1 MYVIKRSGAKEAIA
15 FDKISKRLKKCC
27 KEIQTVEIN
36 TTKFALR
43 VIEQLHDNITTQ
55 KIDEITADLAAS
67 MSSQHYD
74 YNTLAGRIIIS
85 NMHKSTPTTFSKSVK
100 KLYQYVDK
108 HGKACPLVSA
118 EYYQTVMAHT
128 KVLDALCGDCSRDY
142 LIDYFG
148 YKTLEKAYLMRV
160 NGVVVERPQY
170 MWMRVAVALHMGTVV
185 KSTDGKGTDGKITDG
200 TITFDLMVP
209 ENSDAILE
217 RIRET
222 YEMLSSKHFI
232 MATPTLFNIGTPR
245 PQCSSC
251 FLVAMEDDSVDGI
264 FSTLTDCARIS
275 KYAGGIGLHIHNI
288 RATGSHINGTNGTS
302 DGIVPMLR
310 MFNQTARYI
319 NQSGKRNGS
328 FAIYLEP
335 WHADVEMFLQMKTN
349 HGDEELKARDLF
361 YAMWIPDLFMER
373 VKSEGQWTLMCPDE
387 CRGLADV
394 YGDEFRT
401 LYESYEKAGK
411 GRITMPARD
420 LWLKIL
426 DAQMETGTPYL
437 LYKDAA
443 NRKSN
448 QKNLGTIKSSNLC
461 VAPETLVLT
470 ERGNLPIQSLCG
482 NRVRVWNGK
491 EYSLVDVVQ
500 TGKQQPLIEVKLDD
514 AKVLHCTP
522 YHKFY
527 IQDDV
532 TDEVRT
538 VEAQNLQTGDKIA
551 TCDYPEGDYTT
562 PHTIQRIAD
571 VVDHGRIDD
580 TYCFTEPLRHAGI
593 FNGIYTSQCVEVV
606 QYSDKNETA
615 VCNLSSVALP
625 AFVDSTDASTP
636 TFDFAKLHKVTR
648 QVTYNLNRVIDIN
661 YYPTEKARR
670 SNMRH
675 RPIGIGI
682 QGLADVFMMMGMP
695 FGDAESKTL
704 NREIFETMYHAALTE
719 SCELAKQYGAYE
731 TFEGSPASEGLL
743 QYDLW
748 DTTPILP
755 FRYDWDGLKNDIC
768 KYGLRNSL
776 LMAPMPTASTSQIL
790 GYNECIEPITSNI
803 YSRRTLAGEFIV
815 ANKYLMRDLL
825 KHGLWNDQMKNAI
838 VANNGSIQGMTEIP
852 AEIRHLYRTVWEIP
866 MRALIDMAADRGVY
880 VCQSQS
886 LNLWMEDP
894 NYKTLTAMHFYS
906 WSKGLKSGIYYLRR
920 QARSKAQ
927 QFTIVPDKRK
937 NAEEDA
943 SNTTPSAEDGGC
955 EMCSA

>member
-128 KVLDALCGDCSRDY
+128 KVLDVLCGDCSRDY

-185 KSTDGKGTDGKITDG
+185 KSPDGMKITDGKGTDGKGTDG
-200 TITFDLMVP
+200 TITCDLMVP

-411 GRITMPARD
+411 GRVTMPARD

-437 LYKDAA
+437 LYKDAV
-443 NRKSN
+443 NRKTN
-448 QKNLGTIKSSNLC
+448 QKNLGITKSSNLC
-461 VAPETLVLT
+461 CEIT
-470 ERGNLPIQSLCG
+470 
-482 NRVRVWNGK
+482 
-491 EYSLVDVVQ
+491 
-500 TGKQQPLIEVKLDD
+500 
-514 AKVLHCTP
+514 
-522 YHKFY
+522 
-527 IQDDV
+527 
-532 TDEVRT
+532 
-538 VEAQNLQTGDKIA
+538 
-551 TCDYPEGDYTT
+551 
-562 PHTIQRIAD
+562 
-571 VVDHGRIDD
+571 
-580 TYCFTEPLRHAGI
+580 
-593 FNGIYTSQCVEVV
+593 
-606 QYSDKNETA
+606 QYSDKTETG

-625 AFVDSTDASTP
+625 AFVSRSEDAAKP
-636 TFDFAKLHKVTR
+636 TFDFEKLHKVTR

-719 SCELAKQYGAYE
+719 SGE
-731 TFEGSPASEGLL
+731 TV
-743 QYDLW
+743 
-748 DTTPILP
+748 
-755 FRYDWDGLKNDIC
+755 
-768 KYGLRNSL
+768 
-776 LMAPMPTASTSQIL
+776 
-790 GYNECIEPITSNI
+790 
-803 YSRRTLAGEFIV
+803 RRV
-815 ANKYLMRDLL
+815 RD
-825 KHGLWNDQMKNAI
+825 
-838 VANNGSIQGMTEIP
+838 V
-852 AEIRHLYRTVWEIP
+852 
-866 MRALIDMAADRGVY
+866 
-880 VCQSQS
+880 
-886 LNLWMEDP
+886 
-894 NYKTLTAMHFYS
+894 
-906 WSKGLKSGIYYLRR
+906 
-920 QARSKAQ
+920 
-927 QFTIVPDKRK
+927 
-937 NAEEDA
+937 
-943 SNTTPSAEDGGC
+943 
-955 EMCSA
+955 

>member
-1 MYVIKRSGAKEAIA
+1 MSTNAKNTTTTAGSWDGGPQMYVIKRSGAKEAIA

-128 KVLDALCGDCSRDY
+128 KVLDVLCGDCSRDY

-185 KSTDGKGTDGKITDG
+185 KSPDGMKITDGKGTDGKGTDG
-200 TITFDLMVP
+200 TITCDLMVP

-411 GRITMPARD
+411 GRVTMPARD

-437 LYKDAA
+437 LYKDAV
-443 NRKSN
+443 NRKTN
-448 QKNLGTIKSSNLC
+448 QKNLGITKSSNLC
-461 VAPETLVLT
+461 CEIT
-470 ERGNLPIQSLCG
+470 
-482 NRVRVWNGK
+482 
-491 EYSLVDVVQ
+491 
-500 TGKQQPLIEVKLDD
+500 
-514 AKVLHCTP
+514 
-522 YHKFY
+522 
-527 IQDDV
+527 
-532 TDEVRT
+532 
-538 VEAQNLQTGDKIA
+538 
-551 TCDYPEGDYTT
+551 
-562 PHTIQRIAD
+562 
-571 VVDHGRIDD
+571 
-580 TYCFTEPLRHAGI
+580 
-593 FNGIYTSQCVEVV
+593 
-606 QYSDKNETA
+606 QYSDKTETG

-625 AFVDSTDASTP
+625 AFVSRSEDAAKP
-636 TFDFAKLHKVTR
+636 TFDFEKLHKVTR

-825 KHGLWNDQMKNAI
+825 KLGLWNDQMKNAI
-838 VANNGSIQGMTEIP
+838 VANNGSVQGMTEIP

-937 NAEEDA
+937 NVEEDA
-943 SNTTPSAEDGGC
+943 SNTTPSADDSADANGC

>member
-1 MYVIKRSGAKEAIA
+1 MSSSNAKTSSASSAAKSGSGWVKNNPEQAVKPSSWVKNNPDPTVKSGWDDGPQMYVIKRSGAKEAIA

-67 MSSQHYD
+67 MSSHHYD

-108 HGKACPLVSA
+108 HGKACPLISA
-118 EYYQTVMAHT
+118 EYYQTVMAHA

-148 YKTLEKAYLMRV
+148 FKTLEKAYLMRV

-170 MWMRVAVALHMGTVV
+170 MWMRVAVALHMGSVGTAVTVGAV
-185 KSTDGKGTDGKITDG
+185 TVGKGTEGTEKCMEGAEGTVTDP
-200 TITFDLMVP
+200 MVTV
-209 ENSDAILE
+209 NQSDAMLD

-251 FLVAMEDDSVDGI
+251 FLVAMEEDSVDGI

-394 YGDEFRT
+394 YGDEFT
-401 LYESYEKAGK
+401 KLYESYEKAGK
-411 GRITMPARD
+411 GRATMPARD

-461 VAPETLVLT
+461 VE
-470 ERGNLPIQSLCG
+470 I
-482 NRVRVWNGK
+482 
-491 EYSLVDVVQ
+491 
-500 TGKQQPLIEVKLDD
+500 
-514 AKVLHCTP
+514 
-522 YHKFY
+522 
-527 IQDDV
+527 
-532 TDEVRT
+532 
-538 VEAQNLQTGDKIA
+538 
-551 TCDYPEGDYTT
+551 
-562 PHTIQRIAD
+562 
-571 VVDHGRIDD
+571 
-580 TYCFTEPLRHAGI
+580 
-593 FNGIYTSQCVEVV
+593 V
-606 QYSDKNETA
+606 QYSDKTETS
-615 VCNLSSVALP
+615 VCNLSSIALP
-625 AFVDSTDASTP
+625 AFVSEEGGAGP
-636 TFDFAKLHKVTR
+636 TFDFEKLHKVAR

-675 RPIGIGI
+675 RPIGIGV
-682 QGLADVFMMMGMP
+682 QGLADTFMMMGMP
-695 FGDAESKTL
+695 FGDEASRLL
-704 NREIFETMYHAALTE
+704 NREIFETIYHAALTE

-755 FRYDWDGLKNDIC
+755 FRYDWDGLKNQIC

-776 LMAPMPTASTSQIL
+776 LVAPMPTASTSQIL

-815 ANKYLMRDLL
+815 ANKYLMRELL
-825 KHGLWNDQMKNAI
+825 KLGLWNEQMKNAI
-838 VANNGSIQGMTEIP
+838 VANNGSVQGMTEIP
-852 AEIRHLYRTVWEIP
+852 ADISLKYRSVW
-866 MRALIDMAADRGVY
+866 
-880 VCQSQS
+880 
-886 LNLWMEDP
+886 
-894 NYKTLTAMHFYS
+894 
-906 WSKGLKSGIYYLRR
+906 
-920 QARSKAQ
+920 
-927 QFTIVPDKRK
+927 
-937 NAEEDA
+937 
-943 SNTTPSAEDGGC
+943 
-955 EMCSA
+955 

>member
-1 MYVIKRSGAKEAIA
+1 
-15 FDKISKRLKKCC
+15 
-27 KEIQTVEIN
+27 
-36 TTKFALR
+36 
-43 VIEQLHDNITTQ
+43 
-55 KIDEITADLAAS
+55 
-67 MSSQHYD
+67 
-74 YNTLAGRIIIS
+74 
-85 NMHKSTPTTFSKSVK
+85 
-100 KLYQYVDK
+100 
-108 HGKACPLVSA
+108 
-118 EYYQTVMAHT
+118 
-128 KVLDALCGDCSRDY
+128 
-142 LIDYFG
+142 
-148 YKTLEKAYLMRV
+148 MRV

-170 MWMRVAVALHMGTVV
+170 MWMRVAVALHMGSVV
-185 KSTDGKGTDGKITDG
+185 KSPDGTKITDG
-200 TITFDLMVP
+200 TITWDVMVP
-209 ENSDAILE
+209 ESSDAILE

-319 NQSGKRNGS
+319 NQCGKRTGS

-461 VAPETLVLT
+461 V
-470 ERGNLPIQSLCG
+470 
-482 NRVRVWNGK
+482 
-491 EYSLVDVVQ
+491 
-500 TGKQQPLIEVKLDD
+500 EVM
-514 AKVLHCTP
+514 
-522 YHKFY
+522 
-527 IQDDV
+527 
-532 TDEVRT
+532 
-538 VEAQNLQTGDKIA
+538 
-551 TCDYPEGDYTT
+551 
-562 PHTIQRIAD
+562 
-571 VVDHGRIDD
+571 
-580 TYCFTEPLRHAGI
+580 
-593 FNGIYTSQCVEVV
+593 
-606 QYSDKNETA
+606 QYSDKTETS
-615 VCNLSSVALP
+615 VCNLSSIALP
-625 AFVDSTDASTP
+625 AFVSEKGGAGP
-636 TFDFAKLHKVTR
+636 TFDFEKLHKVTR

-682 QGLADVFMMMGMP
+682 QGLADTFMMMGMP

-748 DTTPILP
+748 NTTPILP

-825 KHGLWNDQMKNAI
+825 KLGLWNDQMKNAI
-838 VANNGSIQGMTEIP
+838 VANNGSVQGMTEIP

-943 SNTTPSAEDGGC
+943 SNTTPSADDSADANGC
-955 EMCSA
+955 ELCSA

>member
-1 MYVIKRSGAKEAIA
+1 MSTTAKNTTTTAGSWDGGPQMYVIKRSGAKEAIA

-100 KLYQYVDK
+100 KLYQHVDK
-108 HGKACPLVSA
+108 HGKVCPLVSA

-170 MWMRVAVALHMGTVV
+170 MWMRVAVALHMDSVV
-185 KSTDGKGTDGKITDG
+185 GIEGDMLD
-200 TITFDLMVP
+200 
-209 ENSDAILE
+209 

-411 GRITMPARD
+411 GRVTMPARD

-437 LYKDAA
+437 LYKDAV
-443 NRKSN
+443 NRKTN
-448 QKNLGTIKSSNLC
+448 QKNLGITKSSNLC
-461 VAPETLVLT
+461 CEIT
-470 ERGNLPIQSLCG
+470 
-482 NRVRVWNGK
+482 
-491 EYSLVDVVQ
+491 
-500 TGKQQPLIEVKLDD
+500 
-514 AKVLHCTP
+514 
-522 YHKFY
+522 
-527 IQDDV
+527 
-532 TDEVRT
+532 
-538 VEAQNLQTGDKIA
+538 
-551 TCDYPEGDYTT
+551 
-562 PHTIQRIAD
+562 
-571 VVDHGRIDD
+571 
-580 TYCFTEPLRHAGI
+580 
-593 FNGIYTSQCVEVV
+593 
-606 QYSDKNETA
+606 QYSDKTETG
-615 VCNLSSVALP
+615 VCNLSSIALP
-625 AFVDSTDASTP
+625 AFVDSTDAATP
-636 TFDFAKLHKVTR
+636 TFDFEKLHKVTR

-825 KHGLWNDQMKNAI
+825 KLGLWNDQMKNAI
-838 VANNGSIQGMTEIP
+838 VANNGSVQGMTEIP

-943 SNTTPSAEDGGC
+943 HNTTSSADDSADANGC

>member
-1 MYVIKRSGAKEAIA
+1 MSSSNAKTSSASSAAKSGSGWVKNNPEQAVKPSSWVKNNPDPTVKSGWDDGPQMYVIKRSGAKEAIA

-67 MSSQHYD
+67 MSSHHYD

-108 HGKACPLVSA
+108 HGKACPLISA
-118 EYYQTVMAHT
+118 EYYQTVMAHA

-148 YKTLEKAYLMRV
+148 FKTLEKAYLMRV

-170 MWMRVAVALHMGTVV
+170 MWMRVAVALHMGSVGTAVTVGAV
-185 KSTDGKGTDGKITDG
+185 TVGKGTEGTEKCMEGAEGTVTDP
-200 TITFDLMVP
+200 MVTV
-209 ENSDAILE
+209 NQSDAMLD

-251 FLVAMEDDSVDGI
+251 FLVAMEEDSVDGI

-394 YGDEFRT
+394 YGDEFT
-401 LYESYEKAGK
+401 KLYESYEKAGK
-411 GRITMPARD
+411 GRATMPARD

-461 VAPETLVLT
+461 VE
-470 ERGNLPIQSLCG
+470 I
-482 NRVRVWNGK
+482 
-491 EYSLVDVVQ
+491 
-500 TGKQQPLIEVKLDD
+500 
-514 AKVLHCTP
+514 
-522 YHKFY
+522 
-527 IQDDV
+527 
-532 TDEVRT
+532 
-538 VEAQNLQTGDKIA
+538 
-551 TCDYPEGDYTT
+551 
-562 PHTIQRIAD
+562 
-571 VVDHGRIDD
+571 
-580 TYCFTEPLRHAGI
+580 
-593 FNGIYTSQCVEVV
+593 V
-606 QYSDKNETA
+606 QYSDKTETS
-615 VCNLSSVALP
+615 VCNLSSIALP
-625 AFVDSTDASTP
+625 AFVSEEGGAGP
-636 TFDFAKLHKVTR
+636 TFDFEKLHKVAR

-675 RPIGIGI
+675 RPIGIGV
-682 QGLADVFMMMGMP
+682 QGLADTFMMMGMP
-695 FGDAESKTL
+695 FGDEASRLL
-704 NREIFETMYHAALTE
+704 NREIFETIYHAALTE

-755 FRYDWDGLKNDIC
+755 FRYDWDGLKNQIC

-776 LMAPMPTASTSQIL
+776 LVAPMPTASTSQIL

-815 ANKYLMRDLL
+815 ANKYLMRELL
-825 KHGLWNDQMKNAI
+825 KLGLWNEQMKNAI
-838 VANNGSIQGMTEIP
+838 VANNGSVQGMTEIP
-852 AEIRHLYRTVWEIP
+852 ADIRHKYRTVWEIP

-927 QFTIVPDKRK
+927 QFTIVPEKRK
-937 NAEEDA
+937 NADEDETEDA
-943 SNTTPSAEDGGC
+943 NGC